1 MNDSKAWYL
10 SKTLW
15 GAIVTVAS
23 FALSLLHVHIDPQTQ
38 QVLINQTY
46 ATVTAIGELAGT
58 VLVVYGRIKAKKKI
72 K

>member
-23 FALSLLHVHIDPQTQ
+23 FALSLLNIHIDPQTQ
-38 QVLINQTY
+38 QVLINQTW
-46 ATVTAIGELAGT
+46 AVASAVGELVGT